1 MLHFIKINNNLMQLL
16 PICTVFNVIK
26 ISYHFLNHG
35 MSKIFENMK
44 VILFYKKKKKNTIYL
59 EEIFI
64 FNNQMK
70 YIKVAFKKPQS

>member
-1 MLHFIKINNNLMQLL
+1 MLHFIKINNSLMQLL
-16 PICTVFNVIK
+16 PICTVFNVII
-26 ISYHFLNHG
+26 ISNHFLNHG

-44 VILFYKKKKKNTIYL
+44 VIHVLFYKKKNTIYL

-64 FNNQMK
+64 FNNQMI